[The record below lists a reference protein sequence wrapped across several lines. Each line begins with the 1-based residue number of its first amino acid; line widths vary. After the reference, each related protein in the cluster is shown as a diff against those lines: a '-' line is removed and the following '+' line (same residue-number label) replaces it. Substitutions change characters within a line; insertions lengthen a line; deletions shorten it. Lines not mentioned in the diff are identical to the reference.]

1 MWVVLCTLVLSG
13 DIIPEAN
20 SCQRNEA
27 EIQRL
32 QKVPGLL
39 QADKDP
45 CRDDEE
51 EHGDD
56 DGKADGMNSG

>member
-1 MWVVLCTLVLSG
+1 MWVVLFTLVLSG

-20 SCQRNEA
+20 GCQRNEA

-32 QKVPGLL
+32 QKVPVLL

-51 EHGDD
+51 EQCDD
-56 DGKADGMNSG
+56 DGKADGMYRG